1 MTGAIRA
8 TPFDAVFGPTA
19 TDRFGVVRDGIAAT
33 GLDPRDRDAFL
44 LVREVGELLRDL
56 RPDEGLGQAM
66 DTLVAF
72 LHRAYLF
79 WMDGAMVRGVTEAEL
94 ARVVGSGQGQPPA
107 VLPSSHQP
115 SRYVQ
120 LPPLRVWGTPL
131 EAAPAEPL
139 DGWFSHHDGD
149 SLWILAV
156 FGLHPARDG
165 FTAVEVAGPRPPAH
179 ARADDSALFAPSL
192 PGGEA
197 AGLFS
202 VSGEEEL
209 LELAWRVEILP

>member
-1 MTGAIRA
+1 VTGAIRT
-8 TPFDAVFGPTA
+8 TPFDAVFGPIA
-19 TDRFGVVRDGIAAT
+19 ADRLGAVRDGIAAA

-44 LVREVGELLRDL
+44 LVREAGELLRDL
-56 RPDEGLGQAM
+56 RPDEGLGQAV

-79 WMDGAMVRGVTEAEL
+79 WMDGATVRGVTEDEL
-94 ARVVGSGQGQPPA
+94 TRVVVGEDGEPPTAQPSG
-107 VLPSSHQP
+107 HQP

-120 LPPLRVWGTPL
+120 LPPLRVWGTSL

-139 DGWFSHHDGD
+139 DGWFTDRKGD
-149 SLWILAV
+149 SLSILAV

-165 FTAVEVAGPRPPAH
+165 FTAVEAAGSRPPAL
-179 ARADDSALFAPSL
+179 ARQDGSPLVSPSL
-192 PGGEA
+192 PGGAA
-197 AGLFS
+197 AGLYS

-209 LELAWRVEILP
+209 LELAWRVESLP